1 MGRPGSR
8 QPAHARPVRRSL
20 VELTAAAVSSAAR
33 DGERA
38 TLPAP
43 IASFFDDVKA
53 GETAA
58 ENADQLTTSITV
70 DPPATGPVEASAV
83 IRLPHPADALTS
95 SARAISNSAER
106 TTEMAAEA
114 VEDHRAPVLQN
125 LKVCVSASPGDVKD
139 IASRALPTGPALE
152 PATQEANSSHG
163 AVSSEKTIPAA
174 TIAATVAD
182 YQAKAFGLTEA
193 NMSAALEYAQ
203 QLVNLRSASDFIK
216 LSSTHARIQIELMI
230 ERSSELRSLAMN
242 LMPSYDTHTA
252 ADPQVL
258 TKSTDRVERVGSE
271 RDDDSKKVI
280 TL

>member
-1 MGRPGSR
+1 MGRPRSR

-33 DGERA
+33 DGERV
-38 TLPAP
+38 TSPAP
-43 IASFFDDVKA
+43 IATFFEDVKTD
-53 GETAA
+53 ETAA

-70 DPPATGPVEASAV
+70 APSATGHAEASAV
-83 IRLPHPADALTS
+83 IQLPHPADALTS
-95 SARAISNSAER
+95 SARAISNSADG
-106 TTEMAAEA
+106 TTEMAVEA

-139 IASRALPTGPALE
+139 IASRELPTGPALE
-152 PATQEANSSHG
+152 PATLEANSSHG

-174 TIAATVAD
+174 NIAATVAD
-182 YQAKAFGLTEA
+182 SKAFGLTEA

-230 ERSSELRSLAMN
+230 KQSNELRSLAMN

-258 TKSTDRVERVGSE
+258 TKSTDRP
-271 RDDDSKKVI
+271 
-280 TL
+280 